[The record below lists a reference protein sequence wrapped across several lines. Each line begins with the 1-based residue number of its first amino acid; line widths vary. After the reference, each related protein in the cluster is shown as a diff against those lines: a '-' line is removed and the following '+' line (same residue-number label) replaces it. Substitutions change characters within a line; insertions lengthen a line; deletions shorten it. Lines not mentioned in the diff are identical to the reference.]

1 MIPILYEKSA
11 TTFTNN
17 GVCRLRDCGSCAVT
31 EERNGIYECDFTYPV
46 SAEKY
51 SEIYPGRII
60 YAETDRKGTLQP
72 FDIVGYSKPIDGM
85 VSFHAVHVSYRLNK
99 VVARGTSI
107 SSLADALDM
116 LRAGVPESGFG
127 FHTDKTSTG
136 NMAAADGVPRTVKS
150 MIGGVE
156 GSILDS
162 YGGELKWDGF
172 DVNILNQ
179 RGQQRD
185 VPIRYGLNLSDY
197 KEDADYSETYTAC
210 IPYWAGSEDGEEGGD
225 VIVVGSMVSS
235 GVASYDGRIDC
246 MPLDLSDKFETQPTV
261 AQVEAEGL
269 RYMQASQSSLPTQS
283 IEVSFVDLRDTL
295 EYQGI
300 APLLEFGLC
309 DTVPVVFPRYGMDG
323 YFKVVKTVYNVLSE
337 RYDSMELGALSTTL
351 AQALGLEKQR

>member
-1 MIPILYEKSA
+1 MIPILFEKDA

-17 GVCRLRDCGSCAVT
+17 GVCRMRDCGSCIVT

-60 YAETDRKGTLQP
+60 YAETDKKGRPQP

-107 SSLADALDM
+107 SSLADAFTM
-116 LRAGVPESGFG
+116 LWNGVPANSFVYQ
-127 FHTDKTSTG
+127 TDKVSTG

-162 YGGELKWDGF
+162 YGGELEWDGF
-172 DVNILNQ
+172 TVVLHSQ

-185 VPIRYGLNLSDY
+185 IPIRYGLNLSDY
-197 KEDADYSETYTAC
+197 KEDADYSEAYTAC
-210 IPYWAGSEDGEEGGD
+210 VPYWSGSASDDSGD
-225 VIVVGSMVSS
+225 VIVVGSMISS
-235 GVASYDGRIDC
+235 GTASYDGRVDC
-246 MPLDLSDKFETQPTV
+246 MPLDVSDKFETQPTV

-295 EYQGI
+295 EYQGL

-309 DTVPVVFPRYGMDG
+309 DTVPVVFPRYGMNG
-323 YFKVVKTVYNVLSE
+323 YFKIVKTVYNVLSE

-351 AQALGLEKQR
+351 KQALGLEKQR

>member
-1 MIPILYEKSA
+1 MTLWATQSPLTAWSASMLSMYRTGLTKSWREAHPSAVWRMRSICFAPECLKAVSGSIP
-11 TTFTNN
+11 TR
-17 GVCRLRDCGSCAVT
+17 RL
-31 EERNGIYECDFTYPV
+31 
-46 SAEKY
+46 
-51 SEIYPGRII
+51 
-60 YAETDRKGTLQP
+60 
-72 FDIVGYSKPIDGM
+72 
-85 VSFHAVHVSYRLNK
+85 
-99 VVARGTSI
+99 
-107 SSLADALDM
+107 
-116 LRAGVPESGFG
+116 
-127 FHTDKTSTG
+127 
-136 NMAAADGVPRTVKS
+136 PRTVKS

-197 KEDADYSETYTAC
+197 KEDADYSEAYTAC

-269 RYMQASQSSLPTQS
+269 RYMQASQSSLPAQS

-323 YFKVVKTVYNVLSE
+323 YFKIVKTVYNVISE